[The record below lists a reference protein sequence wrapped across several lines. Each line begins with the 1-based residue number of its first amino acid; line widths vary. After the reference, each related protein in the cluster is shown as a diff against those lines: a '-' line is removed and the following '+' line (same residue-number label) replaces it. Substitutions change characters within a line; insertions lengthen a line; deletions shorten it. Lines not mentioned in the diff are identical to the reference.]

1 MKNQLSQCSKCTPCS
16 GRFCECGCH
25 LPIPE
30 KDKPCKG
37 CKDGKRKGCYTCG
50 AEKGTWEDRWDDHWQ
65 DNAPDYV
72 KIKDFLHQEIN
83 KAYQEGSA
91 KKGEHGRKMYE
102 QGYKESK
109 TQIIQEIIKI
119 SEGMKNTTE
128 MKEIEGI
135 KYTTGF
141 KKALSDLKESLQELN
156 KKQ

>member
-1 MKNQLSQCSKCTPCS
+1 MKNQVSKCCGS
-16 GRFCECGCH
+16 NKFEMNKEFFCENCH
-25 LPIPE
+25 SLFVPSLPE
-30 KDKPCKG
+30 KCQSTEEAGVICEDCF
-37 CKDGKRKGCYTCG
+37 
-50 AEKGTWEDRWDDHWQ
+50 KGTWEERWDDHWQ